1 MTKNLKKKITALGS
15 TRIWKFDNDKNEDAK
30 KYKLLVL
37 TRPRRCYIC
46 KAAKSSLLVDAKK
59 IWKRCGK
66 CFDQAFLVYYTKMQ
80 NLTYTW

>member
-37 TRPRRCYIC
+37 TTLVTIKHLEVMPNQGAVIYV
-46 KAAKSSLLVDAKK
+46 KPQSLA
-59 IWKRCGK
+59 
-66 CFDQAFLVYYTKMQ
+66 Y
-80 NLTYTW
+80 